1 MRNKSCKSVAA
12 FIYRTVY
19 CSNLCRND
27 IVVTHDSSIEY
38 CNAISRALSH
48 QLDAPV
54 TIIRNL
60 CEQNDSVEIAVQK
73 IEQRMDT
80 LFSTLCNHFTSSPKK
95 THK

>member
-12 FIYRTVY
+12 FIYRKVY
-19 CSNLCRND
+19 CSNLCRKD

-48 QLDAPV
+48 QLDASV
-54 TIIRNL
+54 TIIHNK
-60 CEQNDSVEIAVQK
+60 CEQNGRVEHAVQNIK
-73 IEQRMDT
+73 RRMDA
-80 LFSTLCNHFTSSPKK
+80 LFSTLCNISICSPKN